1 MLLSGTSMHVLSA
14 EPRLCKPT
22 HGRRGSR
29 RPRVSVRVVRKQAE
43 GIPGGERERTK
54 HAKTSRLQARNT
66 ARKNASRRHA
76 GTVKAVFNYNTEQSA
91 EGGSDLP
98 QARKS
103 SWPYQVGLLILAL
116 SLAVWKIPALNA
128 LAGKSGFTAAFS
140 LVFVSEIGDKTFFL
154 AALLAAQKSR
164 ILVLVG
170 SMAALSMM
178 TVISV
183 GIGYCLQQLPGYLN
197 SSIPVTEYLSIAL
210 IFLFGMQ
217 SLRDAMASG
226 AKDSN
231 MLEEE
236 LEDAKETLQSSEDV
250 QSSNVWKV
258 VLSTFL
264 IIFAAEWGDRS
275 MFATV
280 ALVASQNPIGVAVG
294 GITGHLAATLIAI
307 VGGAVVSKYLS
318 ERVIKF
324 VGGSMFMLIGIAS
337 LVGVF

>member
-1 MLLSGTSMHVLSA
+1 MLLSGTSVGVRPA
-14 EPRLCKPT
+14 EPSLAKTTQGRK
-22 HGRRGSR
+22 GRR
-29 RPRVSVRVVRKQAE
+29 PEVAVRFVRKQHAE
-43 GIPGGERERTK
+43 GISRGGRGRAGAKYE
-54 HAKTSRLQARNT
+54 KTSRLQQQT
-66 ARKNASRRHA
+66 ALSAVRLASWRRQ
-76 GTVKAVFNYNTEQSA
+76 AVSKYHTEQSA
-91 EGGSDLP
+91 EGGDLP
-98 QARKS
+98 EERNN
-103 SWPYQVGLLILAL
+103 SWPYKVGLLILAI

-140 LVFVSEIGDKTFFL
+140 LIFVSEIGDKTFFL

-210 IFLFGMQ
+210 IFLFGIQ
-217 SLRDAMASG
+217 SLRDAVSSG
-226 AKDSN
+226 GKESN

-236 LEDAKETLQSSEDV
+236 LEDAKETIQSSEDV
-250 QSSNVWKV
+250 QSSTSWKI

-280 ALVASQNPIGVAVG
+280 ALVASQNPVGVAVG

-324 VGGSMFMLIGIAS
+324 VGGAMFMLIGIAS